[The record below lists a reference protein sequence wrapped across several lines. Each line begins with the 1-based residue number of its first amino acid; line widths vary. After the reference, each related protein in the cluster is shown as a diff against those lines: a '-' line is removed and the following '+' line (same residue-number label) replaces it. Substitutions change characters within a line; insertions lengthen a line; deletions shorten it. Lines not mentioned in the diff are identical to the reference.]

1 MSDQQLA
8 VSSQRSAVSSQRS
21 AVRQPHTA
29 HSIQRTLWVAVALAT
44 LPVDVAG
51 AQEKRI
57 RVVTTLPTY
66 AAITREIVGDY
77 ADVSAIAEGDE
88 NPHFVQPR
96 PSFALRLRRADLFIT
111 TGLDLELW
119 MPALVD
125 KANNPNIRDG
135 SSGFVTTYPGIELLD
150 IPASV
155 SRAQGDI
162 HLFGNPHIWTHP
174 VNAIIIGRN
183 ILTGLKRTS
192 PGNAAYFE
200 QRYAEWREHVLHA
213 YVGSELLEL
222 LGSDVIVDLASRG
235 RLWDFISSQE
245 YQGRLL
251 VDRLGGWLQ
260 QAAPFRGRRMVCY
273 HKEWDYFSH
282 AFGIP
287 CVEYIEPKPGIP
299 PTPKHVAQV
308 INLMKTEHIPVL
320 FSTNYYDHNHVRS
333 VANRT
338 GATAV
343 IVPSNTGGAHGTD
356 TYTELVSLWIRELL
370 AAFEETSGAP

>member
-1 MSDQQLA
+1 MSDQRLA
-8 VSSQRSAVSSQRS
+8 VSGQRSAVSRQRS
-21 AVRQPHTA
+21 AVWLP
-29 HSIQRTLWVAVALAT
+29 LVAVALAT
-44 LPVDVAG
+44 LPVDVAV
-51 AQEKRI
+51 AQGKRF
-57 RVVTTLPTY
+57 RVVTTLTTY

-135 SSGFVTTYPGIELLD
+135 ASGFVTTYPSIELLD

-174 VNAIIIGRN
+174 MNAIIIGRN

-200 QRYAEWREHVLHA
+200 RRYAEWKERVLRA

-222 LGSDVIVDLASRG
+222 LGPDVVFDLASRG
-235 RLWDFISSQE
+235 GLWDFISSQE
-245 YQGRLL
+245 YQGRPL

-299 PTPKHVAQV
+299 PTPRHVAQV

-333 VANRT
+333 VADRT

-343 IVPSNTGGAHGTD
+343 IVPSNTGGAPGTD
-356 TYTELVSLWIRELL
+356 TYTELVSLWIRKLL
-370 AAFEETSGAP
+370 AAFEEASGAP